1 VAEELS
7 KIIRRSFA
15 EPERATVQEAVAS
28 RVEANPESF
37 LARFRAL
44 PQSLDGRFVSADLMK
59 ETIAEYSESKVS
71 RGWLNAAV
79 HNSAAVLAA
88 EQLRRVLAEPKE
100 EARPA
105 VLIATGIPGAG
116 KTSLVLGIG
125 HLPRVA
131 HAVYEGQMADPK
143 VAVEKVKQ
151 VLDAGFTPLILVVH
165 TPPERALD
173 NTLERYENLGRG
185 AGIGL
190 MATIQSG
197 LPNGLRVAHAAFGD
211 RVALQIVDRRNFN
224 EPILLKGWEHLGI
237 LETEGTHEQIK
248 QRLAAHLEVRR
259 PQLSDGAYRQAAGL
273 SPERPAQRPRPRS
286 AGEREAPGDGPRPP
300 PQDSE
305 AARLALRPERARA
318 FEQLP
323 AEDAI
328 ERHPELRPLFGALK
342 AFREGLAE
350 RFPDDSY
357 SRDRYLAKARA
368 DILDKLNSG
377 AVPRT
382 LEAVRLDQNGGGKSP
397 PLPSELDRK

>member
-1 VAEELS
+1 VSEELS
-7 KIIRRSFA
+7 KILRRQFT
-15 EPERATVQEAVAS
+15 EPERVAVQEAVAS
-28 RVEANPESF
+28 RVEANPEPF

-59 ETIAEYSESKVS
+59 ETFSEYSESKAS

-88 EQLRRVLAEPKE
+88 EQLRRVLTEPKE
-100 EARPA
+100 AARPA

-125 HLPRVA
+125 HLPRAA
-131 HAVYEGQMADPK
+131 HAAYEGQMADPR

-151 VLDAGFTPLILVVH
+151 VLDAGFTPLILAVH

-173 NTLERYENLGRG
+173 NTLERYDNLGRG

-190 MATIQSG
+190 MATIQGG
-197 LPNGLRVAHAAFGD
+197 LPAGLRAVHEAFGD
-211 RVALQIVDRRNFN
+211 RAALQIVDRRNFN
-224 EPILLKGWEHLGI
+224 EPKLLQGWEHLSI
-237 LETEGTHEQIK
+237 VESEGNYEQIK
-248 QRLAAHLEVRR
+248 QRLAAHLEARR
-259 PQLSDGAYRQAAGL
+259 PQLSNGAYRQAAGL
-273 SPERPAQRPRPRS
+273 SPERPAERTRPGS
-286 AGEREAPGDGPRPP
+286 SGERETTGGGPRPP

-305 AARLALRPERARA
+305 ATRLTSRPERARA

-323 AEDAI
+323 ADDAI
-328 ERHPELRPLFGALK
+328 ERHPELRPLYGALK
-342 AFREGLAE
+342 AFREGLID

-382 LEAVRLDQNGGGKSP
+382 LEAVRLDQNGGNKPRP
-397 PLPSELDRK
+397 PPSELDRE